1 MAKKAIV
8 FFVLAAIFTFVT
20 GVFLGLTTYFT
31 GYALYCLYG
40 PHHDAGTVIG
50 GLFCFLTIFPTSIV
64 TVFSAG
70 GVFPFTSLFQKMNGG
85 KGNVY
90 TKVFFIF
97 AICAIIFV
105 ALCLIA
111 VPVLGAINQAV
122 NA

>member
-1 MAKKAIV
+1 MAKKAVV

-50 GLFCFLTIFPTSIV
+50 GIFCFLTIFPTSLV
-64 TVFSAG
+64 TVIAAG
-70 GVFPFTSLFQKMNGG
+70 GVFPFTSLFKKMNEG
-85 KGNVY
+85 KSNVY
-90 TKVFFIF
+90 TKVFFVF
-97 AICAIIFV
+97 SVCAIMFV
-105 ALCLIA
+105 ASCIVV